1 MASPL
6 STYSRLFDAIATW
19 VSSPAAD
26 RFYQDVLKPF
36 RIDLAWVTGLIAV
49 DLAILTVPHA
59 AWLSVV
65 ELPLS
70 LLLAIAVVA
79 LSFELSSQLF
89 DTYLLEIAIRDER
102 KINSELLTLGKLV
115 AEAAA
120 VLVVIFCFAQAH
132 RVNLIGL
139 AASLGIGGFA
149 IAFASQKVIEQILW
163 SVVLFIDRP
172 FVIDDYIRLP
182 DRTIGRVESMGWR
195 STKVRLSGKNT
206 LVVIPNSNLAQISVE
221 NMTGAR
227 RVISIVTLTFFRN
240 MNVEEKALIEQLIF
254 SSTSDI
260 AGIDHRLTQVTYQD
274 SVDGAGQGI
283 TQAQVTFFILGATG
297 RSMELRQGLLE
308 MARENMVRRLRDY
321 GVEFD
326 MSESVVDVS
335 QPMTI

>member
-6 STYSRLFDAIATW
+6 STYSKLFDAIATW
-19 VSSPAAD
+19 ARSPNAQALY
-26 RFYQDVLKPF
+26 RDVLQPSGAD
-36 RIDLAWVTGLIAV
+36 ILWITGLILV
-49 DLAILTVPHA
+49 DLILLSMPYS
-59 AWLSVV
+59 WLGLV

-70 LLLAIAVVA
+70 LLLVVGVVA
-79 LSFELSSQLF
+79 LSFRLSSQLF
-89 DTYLLEIAIRDER
+89 DTYLMKIATQDER
-102 KINSELLTLGKLV
+102 KINTELLSLGKFL
-115 AEAAA
+115 ADAAI
-120 VLVVIFCFAQAH
+120 VLVIVFCFAQAH
-132 RVNLIGL
+132 RINLIGL

-172 FVIDDYIRLP
+172 YTIDDYIRLP

-206 LVVIPNSNLAQISVE
+206 LVVIPNSNLAQMNIE
-221 NMTGAR
+221 NMSGAR
-227 RVISIVTLTFFRN
+227 RVISIVTLTFFRA
-240 MNVEEKALIEQLIF
+240 MSPEEKALVEQLIF

-274 SVDGAGQGI
+274 LVSSTEQAS
-283 TQAQVTFFILGATG
+283 TEAQVTFFILGATG
-297 RSMELRQGLLE
+297 KSMELRQGLLE

-326 MSESVVDVS
+326 MNESVVDVS

>member
-1 MASPL
+1 MGSPL
-6 STYSRLFDAIATW
+6 STYSKLFEAIATW
-19 VSSPAAD
+19 AGSSNAEV
-26 RFYQDVLKPF
+26 FYRDVLRPY
-36 RIDLAWVTGLIAV
+36 RADLAWVIGLTAI
-49 DLAILTVPHA
+49 DLVILAVPHGL
-59 AWLSVV
+59 WLSVV

-70 LLLAIAVVA
+70 FLLAISVAA
-79 LSFELSSQLF
+79 LSFKLSSQLF
-89 DTYLLEIAIRDER
+89 DRYLLEIAVQDER
-102 KINSELLTLGKLV
+102 KINSELLTLGKFL
-115 AEAAA
+115 AEAAV
-120 VLVVIFCFAQAH
+120 VLIIIFCFAQAH
-132 RVNLIGL
+132 RINLIGL

-172 FVIDDYIRLP
+172 FTIDDYIRLP

-206 LVVIPNSNLAQISVE
+206 LVVIPNSNLAQINIE

-227 RVISIVTLTFFRN
+227 RVISIVTLTFFRS
-240 MNVEEKALIEQLIF
+240 MSAEEKALIEQLIF

-260 AGIDHRLTQVTYQD
+260 AGIDHRLTQVTYDDLSTSFEQN
-274 SVDGAGQGI
+274 S
-283 TQAQVTFFILGATG
+283 TQAQVTFFILGSTG
-297 RSMELRQGLLE
+297 KSMDLRQGLLE
-308 MARENMVRRLRDY
+308 MARENMVKRLRDY